1 METNSAENTEN
12 STKNTVINKQNEEV
26 NLLSLSVVRRDGSIT
41 PFKSDKIANAIRKAF
56 LAQTDVRDN
65 TKIDQTVNDITETVT
80 GALTRRIANGDMIHI
95 EDIQDQVEL
104 ALMRGEHHKVARAYV
119 LYREQRA
126 KQRYK
131 TAKLNEQVGAK
142 VSTMAVT
149 KRDGHKEDISLEKI
163 TNRISVLSNGLEIDP
178 ITIAQKAIQGLY
190 DGITTNEIDTYLAET
205 AAALTVEHPDYSY
218 LAGRIKANA
227 LHKETPGF
235 IIATKNLFEDGLLR
249 EEYYQKAMAHA
260 EDIEKIID
268 KIPNNN
274 DDFRNIRDKAL
285 ILIGFYSFCRR
296 SELLGMKY
304 EHLNFED
311 DGVQVL
317 IPFSK
322 TDQQGEG
329 RMIYLPKNNSPYC
342 PVSALKKWLDV
353 ALIDSGPLFYKINKA
368 NNIEKYILNNKNQKV
383 SLTDTS
389 FVLILKKRAEEA
401 GIENCDKISGH
412 SLRIGSITQARM
424 NGVPTH
430 EIMAQS
436 GHKTTQMIDRYT
448 KLTNIKETSAAKKL

>member
-1 METNSAENTEN
+1 MVKISLNDKVSKLKEKSKA
-12 STKNTVINKQNEEV
+12 KNTQDKYNGDWLKFIDYCKNKYNCSPLDVDDLESAYALTANYMDWLHEDPEAKILKGTSNIPGREKLNNNPYSSSAYKASTIQRI
-26 NLLSLSVVRRDGSIT
+26 LASIT
-41 PFKSDKIANAIRKAF
+41 YKYRINGFQFDRKNPNISETISAI
-56 LAQTDVRDN
+56 VRDERN
-65 TKIDQTVNDITETVT
+65 NKSGQ
-80 GALTRRIANGDMIHI
+80 AK
-95 EDIQDQVEL
+95 EL
-104 ALMRGEHHKVARAYV
+104 L
-119 LYREQRA
+119 
-126 KQRYK
+126 
-131 TAKLNEQVGAK
+131 
-142 VSTMAVT
+142 
-149 KRDGHKEDISLEKI
+149 
-163 TNRISVLSNGLEIDP
+163 
-178 ITIAQKAIQGLY
+178 KA
-190 DGITTNEIDTYLAET
+190 
-205 AAALTVEHPDYSY
+205 
-218 LAGRIKANA
+218 
-227 LHKETPGF
+227 
-235 IIATKNLFEDGLLR
+235 
-249 EEYYQKAMAHA
+249 
-260 EDIEKIID
+260 DIEKIIN
-268 KIPNNN
+268 KIPKDN

-296 SELLGMKY
+296 SELLGMKF

-322 TDQQGEG
+322 TDQKGEG

-342 PVSALKKWLDV
+342 PVSALKNWLEV

-389 FVLILKKRAEEA
+389 FVLILKKRAEDA
-401 GIENCDKISGH
+401 GIENCNKISGH

>member
-1 METNSAENTEN
+1 
-12 STKNTVINKQNEEV
+12 
-26 NLLSLSVVRRDGSIT
+26 LL
-41 PFKSDKIANAIRKAF
+41 KA
-56 LAQTDVRDN
+56 
-65 TKIDQTVNDITETVT
+65 
-80 GALTRRIANGDMIHI
+80 
-95 EDIQDQVEL
+95 
-104 ALMRGEHHKVARAYV
+104 
-119 LYREQRA
+119 
-126 KQRYK
+126 
-131 TAKLNEQVGAK
+131 
-142 VSTMAVT
+142 
-149 KRDGHKEDISLEKI
+149 
-163 TNRISVLSNGLEIDP
+163 
-178 ITIAQKAIQGLY
+178 
-190 DGITTNEIDTYLAET
+190 
-205 AAALTVEHPDYSY
+205 
-218 LAGRIKANA
+218 
-227 LHKETPGF
+227 
-235 IIATKNLFEDGLLR
+235 
-249 EEYYQKAMAHA
+249 
-260 EDIEKIID
+260 DIEKIID
-268 KIPNNN
+268 KIPNDNE
-274 DDFRNIRDKAL
+274 DFRNIRDRAL

-304 EHLNFED
+304 EHLNFEE

-322 TDQQGEG
+322 TDQKGEG

-342 PVSALKKWLDV
+342 PVSALKNWLEV

-389 FVLILKKRAEEA
+389 FVLILKKRAEDA